1 MSEILNQFRD
11 EELPPSTVDVG
22 QATRAGRRRR
32 RIRTGLAAGGVA
44 AALAVAGAA
53 APTLLSAQPSP
64 PPPADPQCG
73 SPVPA
78 RPSMPTW
85 QQFDPLTLEIDA
97 TDVPGYHLRIS
108 ASSTNWQIVVLEK
121 EGANDAGAGV
131 VYVVQYACGG
141 EPRTDD
147 AEADQLVPFD
157 PAAGEPADPIG
168 GAPAYWLPPAGVLP
182 GGLAGA
188 GAGLAWQWTAG
199 AWVVVFAEPASETST
214 VDPAVLR
221 SAAAEVAP
229 QLELGVGIPVTAP
242 FSLPLPAGTYP
253 AVTATH
259 WASDSGELFPVGF
272 SIGFDNVGKA
282 ASTQPFPTDYV
293 PSFGV
298 NASAYTTF
306 DDLPSDATEYPED
319 LGYPA
324 YQALLPY
331 EGQDI
336 DELLVYDVFGFGFQL
351 QPAEVPGT
359 STRAERLGMAAD
371 VFRTITVYPDAATDY
386 SAWGDPI
393 AP

>member
-11 EELPPSTVDVG
+11 EELPPSTVEVG
-22 QATRAGRRRR
+22 RAARAGRRRR

-53 APTLLSAQPSP
+53 APTRLSAQPSP
-64 PPPADPQCG
+64 PPPAEPQCG

-78 RPSMPTW
+78 RPSLPTW
-85 QQFDPLTLEIDA
+85 RQFDPLTLEIDA
-97 TDVPGYHLRIS
+97 TDVPGYHLRIT
-108 ASSTNWQIVVLEK
+108 ASSTNWQTIMLEK
-121 EGANDAGAGV
+121 EGANDAGAGA

-141 EPRTDD
+141 EPRSYDPG
-147 AEADQLVPFD
+147 ADQLVPFD

-168 GAPAYWLPPAGVLP
+168 GAPAYWLPPTGVRP
-182 GGLAGA
+182 GGLPS
-188 GAGLAWQWTAG
+188 AGLAWQWTAG
-199 AWVVVFAEPASETST
+199 AWAMVFAEPASETST

-229 QLELGVGIPVTAP
+229 HVELGVGTPVTAP
-242 FSLPLPAGTYP
+242 FSLPRPDGTYP

-259 WASDSGELFPVGF
+259 WASDAGELFAVGF
-272 SIGFDNVGKA
+272 SIGFDTVGKA
-282 ASTQPFPTDYV
+282 ASTQPFPHDYV
-293 PSFGV
+293 PSFAID
-298 NASAYTTF
+298 ASPYASL
-306 DDLPSDATEYPED
+306 DDRPSDATEYPED

-324 YQALLPY
+324 YQAVLPY
-331 EGQDI
+331 GDRDI
-336 DELLVYDVFGFGFQL
+336 DELLVYDVSGFGFQL

-359 STRAERLGMAAD
+359 STQAERLSVAAD
-371 VFRTITVYPDAATDY
+371 VFRAITVYPDAATDY